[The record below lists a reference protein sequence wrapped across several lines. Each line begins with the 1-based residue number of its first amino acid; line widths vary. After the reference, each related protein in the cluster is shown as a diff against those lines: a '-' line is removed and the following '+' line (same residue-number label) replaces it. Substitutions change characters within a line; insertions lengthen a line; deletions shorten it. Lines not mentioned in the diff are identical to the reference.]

1 MEKVNLKKY
10 ILRISLIF
18 ILLISAF
25 LCIYTVRNYKSNNT
39 MTQNNQFKREGN
51 ISNNDV
57 NNMPNGQNSP
67 QDIPS
72 SNGNQTNSSGNTTD
86 SNGTVQSNQ
95 NGIQLHE
102 MGTDNQIKMEVWL
115 HQMEINSLD
124 KMEIDNQD
132 KMEICK
138 EEIQILNMFLHL
150 LYTQEY
156 F

>member
-10 ILRISLIF
+10 ILRMSLIF

-25 LCIYTVRNYKSNNT
+25 VCIYTVRNYKSNNT

-51 ISNNDV
+51 ISNNNI
-57 NNMPNGQNSP
+57 NNMLNGQNSP

-95 NGIQLHE
+95 NGDTVPRNWNRQS
-102 MGTDNQIKMEVWL
+102 NQ
-115 HQMEINSLD
+115 N
-124 KMEIDNQD
+124 
-132 KMEICK
+132 
-138 EEIQILNMFLHL
+138 
-150 LYTQEY
+150 
-156 F
+156 